1 MFRRPESGLELL
13 LVPAAVAALPA
24 AVVDARRGQPV
35 IPVANLR
42 GSSGSYDKRQV
53 ARDHEIQDC
62 HIVLRECRR
71 MRVRR
76 RAAVQERPFPSFML
90 SSDVARQPTDY
101 TYMSIWDGLVLV
113 RNRTGAFQDWE
124 MINNSGKWQG
134 GCELM
139 GPFVFKGEIGDE
151 PISVEDARTVAEKL
165 NGSVDDFEVVPEPAR
180 DDLDV

>member
-53 ARDHEIQDC
+53 ARDHEVQDC

-90 SSDVARQPTDY
+90 SSGVARQPTDY
-101 TYMSIWDGLVLV
+101 TYMSIWDGAVLV
-113 RNRTGAFQDWE
+113 RNPTGKFDDWE
-124 MINNSGKWQG
+124 MMNSSGTGKWEN

-151 PISVEDARTVAEKL
+151 PISIEGARVLAEQL
-165 NGSVDDFEVVPEPAR
+165 NGSIDDT
-180 DDLDV
+180 